1 MKKPLRIVIL
11 LTMLLSIV
19 GMKAFA
25 YDIEVVNTDG
35 MTFFFDIINNGTELS
50 VTNRGGTNVEMRRNP
65 CYSGD
70 VAIPPL
76 VTYNGIEYKVTS
88 IGDKAFFY
96 CSGLTSITI
105 PDGVTTIGSSA
116 FYGCNG
122 LTSIMIPDSVTTI
135 GSSAFA
141 GCNGLT
147 SIMIPD
153 GVTTIG
159 SSAFGNCSGL
169 TSVIIG
175 KKITAME
182 SNAFNGCNALTS
194 VTFHCSKINTWFS
207 GLKSIKEVTF
217 GDGVT
222 SIGNIAFKNCSG
234 LTSITIGNSVTSIG
248 IGAFDGTAWY
258 DNQPDGLV
266 YAGKVAYKYKGTM
279 TDNTKIILEDGT
291 LGIAD
296 DAFGGCSDLTSITI
310 PNSLTTIGW
319 HAFFLCI

>member
-96 CSGLTSITI
+96 CSGLTSIT
-105 PDGVTTIGSSA
+105 
-116 FYGCNG
+116 
-122 LTSIMIPDSVTTI
+122 
-135 GSSAFA
+135 
-141 GCNGLT
+141 
-147 SIMIPD
+147 IPD

-319 HAFFLCI
+319 QAFFLCI